1 MIASARGEREI
12 PGESSTGRVDSKEF
26 ELGYDRWKFL
36 DHIAISSVILFL
48 RGPGV
53 SSWKKLKFVTSEPIH
68 NYSLFAGLI

>member
-26 ELGYDRWKFL
+26 ELGYDME
-36 DHIAISSVILFL
+36 ISRSYCYRSVILFL

-53 SSWKKLKFVTSEPIH
+53 SSWKKLKFVTSELIH